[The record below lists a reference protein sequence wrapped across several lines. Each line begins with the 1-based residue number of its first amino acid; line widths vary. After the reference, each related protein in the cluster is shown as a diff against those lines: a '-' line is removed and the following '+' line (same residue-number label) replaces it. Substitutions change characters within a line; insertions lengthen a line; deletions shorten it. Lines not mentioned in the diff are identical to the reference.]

1 MKRAQSQEDK
11 AKRQESILLA
21 ALSQFSEKGIQA
33 TRMEDIAHEAGVSKG
48 TLYLYFESKDALF
61 AALIQDYA
69 GKRLV
74 WMLQAVSLQTNSRE
88 ALRVWVKSVASALTQ
103 ERMSHLVIL
112 LLANARQFP
121 EMVDLYKETMLNRG
135 LAEIVSLL
143 QRGVETGEFKA
154 HDSALFARLVM
165 APALMEVIFQSL
177 FVRDAP
183 LQQGDVE
190 VLLLTQL
197 EMIFTYLR

>member
-33 TRMEDIAHEAGVSKG
+33 TRMEDIAREAGVSKG

>member
-33 TRMEDIAHEAGVSKG
+33 TRMEDIAHEAVVSKG